1 MGQLCEEYQAE
12 SLGKQQIALPSSINL
27 DVDGAV
33 TADAY
38 GISDKNGYYIVANNN
53 LVARHGSIP
62 LVFGSSGSVELI
74 PHEEIITTQS
84 WQQTE
89 TEAWQYW
96 QENDSWQS
104 LKDFDQSEF
113 IISARPSIIFPGCG
127 FLNEA
132 GRNQNYTVECWLNID
147 SNATTPKR
155 IFGPINSTDGLYV
168 ENAFLTLVIGNNFVS
183 HYVGEW
189 FRPMLVHIRLIKD
202 SATLLVNGEE
212 VGELSF
218 ITKDLIL
225 PEEFTLN
232 DKVAFE
238 FNIGSGGFNTNN
250 FTASINNGG
259 ILYNQLAANQAGDSP
274 FATSS
279 IPFISGSINQN
290 TVILNS
296 SLSYFQDYQ
305 YLPSGSF
312 TPINSLYNTYG
323 ELDYIFSP
331 KQGDIIIIYYGA
343 SGNFIESEIEQVS
356 KFNDKI
362 YLTLAS
368 GLPSALDISA
378 YTNSTVDKFLIL
390 SKIDDETNV
399 ILNFN
404 KRDDIATSL
413 GFIIP
418 NNLHPDVL
426 ANIDTITKE
435 VKQKLIDLET
445 TNIGSSV

>member
-1 MGQLCEEYQAE
+1 MSTYPFPEEDILSVEIINENSPIVLDTPGFIGFDDLDINLKTFCIGSWVYSESRHLTKLSIGYKYSGGSTVYKDLNFSDTQEKTGWFFVSGTFDIPAGVTNEAIDILVKITTSTAGSSSSDYRFSWHGLTMGQLCEEYQAE

-62 LVFGSSGSVELI
+62 LVFGSSGSIELI

-96 QENDSWQS
+96 EENDSWQS

-212 VGELSF
+212 VGQLSF
-218 ITKDLIL
+218 ITKDLTL

-232 DKVAFE
+232 DKNNDRV
-238 FNIGSGGFNTNN
+238 GFY
-250 FTASINNGG
+250 AYKDQVVDPI
-259 ILYNQLAANQAGDSP
+259 ILG
-274 FATSS
+274 
-279 IPFISGSINQN
+279 
-290 TVILNS
+290 
-296 SLSYFQDYQ
+296 
-305 YLPSGSF
+305 
-312 TPINSLYNTYG
+312 
-323 ELDYIFSP
+323 
-331 KQGDIIIIYYGA
+331 
-343 SGNFIESEIEQVS
+343 
-356 KFNDKI
+356 
-362 YLTLAS
+362 
-368 GLPSALDISA
+368 
-378 YTNSTVDKFLIL
+378 
-390 SKIDDETNV
+390 
-399 ILNFN
+399 
-404 KRDDIATSL
+404 
-413 GFIIP
+413 
-418 NNLHPDVL
+418 
-426 ANIDTITKE
+426 
-435 VKQKLIDLET
+435 
-445 TNIGSSV
+445 

>member
-1 MGQLCEEYQAE
+1 MATGC
-12 SLGKQQIALPSSINL
+12 
-27 DVDGAV
+27 
-33 TADAY
+33 T
-38 GISDKNGYYIVANNN
+38 GI
-53 LVARHGSIP
+53 
-62 LVFGSSGSVELI
+62 
-74 PHEEIITTQS
+74 
-84 WQQTE
+84 
-89 TEAWQYW
+89 
-96 QENDSWQS
+96 
-104 LKDFDQSEF
+104 
-113 IISARPSIIFPGCG
+113 
-127 FLNEA
+127 
-132 GRNQNYTVECWLNID
+132 
-147 SNATTPKR
+147 NATEFYVKLDYYTNISSPYNTCSNLYETPTTNKQ
-155 IFGPINSTDGLYV
+155 LYKLPV
-168 ENAFLTLVIGNNFVS
+168 NALSNTLNFNVS
-183 HYVGEW
+183 SSYQ
-189 FRPMLVHIRLIKD
+189 
-202 SATLLVNGEE
+202 
-212 VGELSF
+212 
-218 ITKDLIL
+218 
-225 PEEFTLN
+225 EFTLN